1 VSNTPIFDE
10 LYREYKSAGKDYDRL
25 ATPYLQKPLP
35 LSEMAKPEYEPD
47 PILDA
52 PVKKIGHWL
61 KVPEQLTGTSDLML
75 RFKEA
80 VDNAQLT
87 GMPDLMLRFKE
98 ATDNA
103 QLPVIPD
110 LMLRFKEAADN
121 ARVNAEAFAKAV
133 KEGRTNVAPPSHI
146 VRKIDPVEI
155 FDEEDGTYKFLHE
168 MLNDFY
174 RTNPG
179 YTGAVEVSESYNI
192 DLNTSTVTMKPS
204 RGVKLRKPP
213 ADVLYISEEALSSP
227 EPVTYDEL
235 VDAVQVVQE
244 SKHRLGESVK
254 AAINTYHSNEQ
265 TDEAVNAALL
275 DAKTRSTP
283 IPAGL
288 MVFDEEVADE
298 E

>member
-1 VSNTPIFDE
+1 MSNNTPIFDE

-25 ATPYLQKPLP
+25 AAPYLQKPVP
-35 LSEMAKPEYEPD
+35 LSEMPQPEYEPH

-52 PVKKIGHWL
+52 PEKKVGHWL
-61 KVPEQLTGTSDLML
+61 GVPE
-75 RFKEA
+75 
-80 VDNAQLT
+80 
-87 GMPDLMLRFKE
+87 
-98 ATDNA
+98 

-121 ARVNAEAFAKAV
+121 ARAGAEAFAKAV
-133 KEGRTNVAPPSHI
+133 KEGRTYVAPPSHI

-174 RTNPG
+174 RTNPD
-179 YTGAVEVSESYNI
+179 YTGGVKVSESYNI

-204 RGVKLRKPP
+204 RGVKLQKPP
-213 ADVLYISEEALSSP
+213 ADVLYISEEALKSP

-275 DAKTRSTP
+275 DAKTHSTP

-288 MVFDEEVADE
+288 MVSDEEVADE